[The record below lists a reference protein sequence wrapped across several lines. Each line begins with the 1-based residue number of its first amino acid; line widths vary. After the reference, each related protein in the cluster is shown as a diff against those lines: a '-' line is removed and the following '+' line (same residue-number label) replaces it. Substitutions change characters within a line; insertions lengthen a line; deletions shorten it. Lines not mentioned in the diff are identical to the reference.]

1 MARELKKR
9 VAEIEQLESKCEILR
24 EARGAD
30 IVVAEKVKVEAE
42 EAASRSV
49 EVLKKEVA
57 KLKIT
62 AERHETQQHE
72 HVESFKAEKLA
83 GRQGSSKGGEAQGG
97 GGCSRM
103 YAEALTIGVGGGNYE

>member
-1 MARELKKR
+1 MRYCGRQEGQSNPSPRPSPSPNPKPNPNSNPNSNPNPNPN
-9 VAEIEQLESKCEILR
+9 Q
-24 EARGAD
+24 D

-72 HVESFKAEKLA
+72 HVESFKAEKV
-83 GRQGSSKGGEAQGG
+83 S
-97 GGCSRM
+97 
-103 YAEALTIGVGGGNYE
+103 